1 MNQVQHLRPAPLSEK
16 PPWPPRVRKI
26 PPRSALRLSELRYL
40 RLKLWRE
47 SDNFSSSHST
57 HTHAQSKW
65 YPRRITKHVRAEKD
79 RRINLKWRCRCSHH
93 RSRDCALLSIQ
104 ALERWR
110 QWLPVHSTEA
120 GGHAEPTGPA
130 PEGNQRLDQD
140 CWWRRLWPPGS
151 LVRVF
156 QKTWI
161 SAFSYGSHSNVCRIV
176 CAKQNMSVGHMRP
189 RRANI

>member
-26 PPRSALRLSELRYL
+26 PPRSALCLSELRYL
-40 RLKLWRE
+40 RLKLRRE
-47 SDNFSSSHST
+47 SDTFPSSHSR
-57 HTHAQSKW
+57 HTHAQSNW
-65 YPRRITKHVRAEKD
+65 YPQRRITKHVRAEKD

-93 RSRDCALLSIQ
+93 CSRDCTLLSMQ

-110 QWLPVHSTEA
+110 QWLPGRSTGMVAVRSPQDPPQRE
-120 GGHAEPTGPA
+120 T
-130 PEGNQRLDQD
+130 RLDQD